1 MKRKERETWI
11 KENEKVLDVIKE
23 ELSKEASETLSE
35 VDITDLIDEKLDNL
49 LEKDITDIN
58 VIKEKLAQAV
68 VELQKD
74 TKEFIEVE
82 DFSELDN
89 KSDIL
94 KYSKEV
100 DDEETNTA
108 SKGVVEEIEDPDE
121 EDLEAV
127 SEEDELVTDE
137 ELEDMAEEYVDYDPV
152 HQYLK
157 EIGNIPLLTPDEE
170 IKLFKALKTAS
181 EEEKEEIRKKIIAS
195 NLRLVVSIAKR
206 YVGHGMLFLDLVE
219 EGNIGLIKGIDK
231 FDVKKGYKL
240 STYATWWIKQAVT
253 RSIADYGRTIRIPVH
268 AVENINKVVR
278 TTRVLEMDLGRQ
290 PKPAEIAEKMGVP
303 EETVKY
309 FLKISQ
315 EPVSLSTPIGEE
327 EDSSLQDFIVD
338 EKVSTEKTAYHV
350 ACREALEKVLSTLT
364 DREQKILRLRFGF
377 DDGRAR
383 TLNEVGKEFHVTRER
398 IRQIE
403 AKALRKLR
411 HPSRANKVK
420 GFLDN

>member
-11 KENEKVLDVIKE
+11 EENKKVLDVIKE
-23 ELSKEASETLSE
+23 ELSKEASETLS
-35 VDITDLIDEKLDNL
+35 VGDITDFIDEKVDNL

-58 VIKEKLAQAV
+58 VIKKKLAQAV
-68 VELQKD
+68 VKLQKD
-74 TKEFIEVE
+74 TKEFTEVE

-89 KSDIL
+89 KSDII

-100 DDEETNTA
+100 DSEETNTA

-137 ELEDMAEEYVDYDPV
+137 ELEDMAEEYVDHDPV
-152 HQYLK
+152 RQYLK

-170 IKLFKALKTAS
+170 IKLFNALKTAP
-181 EEEKEEIRKKIIAS
+181 EEEKEEIRNKIIAS

-206 YVGHGMLFLDLVE
+206 YVGHGMLFLDLIE

-240 STYATWWIKQAVT
+240 STYATWWIKQAIT

-278 TTRVLEMDLGRQ
+278 ITRTLEMELGRP
-290 PKPAEIAEKMGVP
+290 PKPAEIAEKMEVS

-327 EDSSLQDFIVD
+327 EDSFLEDFVVD
-338 EKVSTEKTAYHV
+338 ETVSTEKTAYHV
-350 ACREALEKVLSTLT
+350 ACREALEQVLNTLT

-383 TLNEVGKEFHVTRER
+383 TLNEVGKEFNVTRER